1 MNKKNI
7 IYFLIVLLTSCNILN
22 HSRFSYYKQ
31 FPETKSVFKTN
42 GVYYKFEEFHTVHGD
57 DRYYASLYYFYK
69 DGSIIN
75 TSLQMENSTDKDI
88 LSKLTGDFNK
98 RNELAYRTGG
108 AYLISGDTLKTQ
120 IFEGTGQRGLYAD
133 NVVEY
138 NYLVDKKSDSI
149 ILISSFC
156 DWCEKSRRKNMA
168 MDIGIERYSFLP
180 SVVKPDSSKIWYKK
194 AKWYRKE
201 VGSGL

>member
-1 MNKKNI
+1 MNKTNI
-7 IYFLIVLLTSCNILN
+7 IYFSIILFTSCNVLN

-31 FPETKSVFKTN
+31 PPEAQTAFNTN
-42 GVYYKFEEFHTVHGD
+42 GVYYKFEEVHYGDSD
-57 DRYYASLYYFYK
+57 DRYWASLYYFYK

-75 TSLQMENSTDKDI
+75 TALSMKNSADKDI
-88 LSKLTGDFNK
+88 LSKLTSDFNK
-98 RNELAYRTGG
+98 SIELAYRSGG

-120 IFEGTGQRGLYAD
+120 MFEGTGQRGIYDD

-138 NYLVDKKSDSI
+138 NYLIDKKTDSI

-156 DWCEKSRRKNMA
+156 DWCEKNRKKKMA

-180 SVVKPDSSKIWYKK
+180 LTVKPDSSKIWYKK
-194 AKWYRKE
+194 TKWYKE
-201 VGSGL
+201 DMNTK